1 MSSILLF
8 HLQNKPSVMLRKQ
21 TDGTTKTF
29 PNGPNDGFAS
39 VSPSTAFLVKHAGQE
54 QVEQQQAAA
63 KLEEERARKA
73 REEKSATEAEVAKR
87 DVSFC
92 VVRVLNSPVFLLL
105 SLHPQNKPYAVM
117 RQKETGST
125 TKADDLEL
133 LMNFARGNNREPD
146 AATQQ
151 KKTGSTTKSIP
162 NDGETQNKDAPRKS
176 ESNATKEVEAV
187 SNEVFPSLPFTLS
200 CIIVCCAN
208 LELTS
213 FLPFSCFV
221 RRTSQ
226 IQEGIKKMK
235 KHTTRMSRVRL
246 RK

>member
-1 MSSILLF
+1 M
-8 HLQNKPSVMLRKQ
+8 
-21 TDGTTKTF
+21 
-29 PNGPNDGFAS
+29 
-39 VSPSTAFLVKHAGQE
+39 
-54 QVEQQQAAA
+54 
-63 KLEEERARKA
+63 
-73 REEKSATEAEVAKR
+73 
-87 DVSFC
+87 
-92 VVRVLNSPVFLLL
+92 RVLNSPVFLLL
-105 SLHPQNKPYAVM
+105 SLHPQNKPYAATQ
-117 RQKETGST
+117 QKETC
-125 TKADDLEL
+125 
-133 LMNFARGNNREPD
+133 PD

-162 NDGETQNKDAPRKS
+162 NDGETQNKDAPQKS

>member
-1 MSSILLF
+1 
-8 HLQNKPSVMLRKQ
+8 
-21 TDGTTKTF
+21 
-29 PNGPNDGFAS
+29 
-39 VSPSTAFLVKHAGQE
+39 
-54 QVEQQQAAA
+54 
-63 KLEEERARKA
+63 
-73 REEKSATEAEVAKR
+73 
-87 DVSFC
+87 
-92 VVRVLNSPVFLLL
+92 
-105 SLHPQNKPYAVM
+105 M

-162 NDGETQNKDAPRKS
+162 NDGETQNKDAPQKS
-176 ESNATKEVEAV
+176 ESNVTKEVEAV

-213 FLPFSCFV
+213 FLPFSCLVLF
-221 RRTSQ
+221 TDNALLTGGQLHINCHCTDMTFFHSLGFNND
-226 IQEGIKKMK
+226 I
-235 KHTTRMSRVRL
+235 
-246 RK
+246 